1 MCHLPEALN
10 VPLKELKAMGGG
22 LRVEDA
28 SLLAQAEEIF
38 VVYSRKVSDEVSSK
52 VGVGYE

>member
-10 VPLKELKAMGGG
+10 VPLKELKAKGGG
-22 LRVEDA
+22 VRIEDA

-38 VVYSRKVSDEVSSK
+38 VVYSSK
-52 VGVGYE
+52 KSQ